1 MAVDKNF
8 VVKNGIE
15 VNSNLIIADANTKKV
30 GIGSTGPRVTLD
42 VRGGIA
48 ATDGNFSG
56 ILTAAT
62 LDVEDYGILNGTG
75 ANVTGFATFTGGVS
89 VDQLSVAGFTTFA
102 DISLDEING
111 RNLNLTGIA
120 TVPTFV
126 GLSAFDKIS
135 VSGISTINSLDTTN
149 ASISGLT
156 TVTNRLL
163 VRSNDATPGRID
175 YFCEVSNAHY
185 TRVQSAPHAEYSG
198 NVTAILPTVS
208 GDILVGDTTSN
219 ISQSV
224 RTSGIVTA
232 SAFHG
237 DGANV
242 TGISTLNIVNYS
254 GGAGVGGT
262 NIFINTSGI
271 ITASLFDGNL
281 TGFDQLTA
289 PYSSTTKNYSVTVAS
304 KSDHRYQG
312 SGSGNAYYID
322 SVESPIL
329 YLTPGRTYRFTLSSS
344 DMSNHPFRFYLEAD
358 RTTPYTTNVT
368 TTSTY
373 AEIVITDNTPA
384 VLHYQCSAH
393 GYMGN
398 SIIAHSNAVY
408 TPYQIDGLK
417 GANIVGIITAT
428 TFEGAH
434 SGDGSGLTNV
444 PGTGGI
450 TEVVD
455 DTSPQLGG
463 DLDLNGNNITGSGN
477 IPAANLT
484 GTLPAIDGSSLT
496 NINATNITLADESSD
511 ATCFPVFTTDAT
523 GNQAAKTDS
532 SALTYNS
539 STGTLSCTDFNTTSD
554 INLKK
559 DIEVISNANEILKQ
573 INGVN
578 FTWSETNKR
587 SLGVIAQDVEKVLP
601 QLVSERS
608 DTGTKSVNYN
618 GLIGVLIESVK
629 DLSQRIKELEDR
641 QN

>member
-450 TEVVD
+450 TEVVE

>member
-89 VDQLSVAGFTTFA
+89 VDQLSVTGFTTFA

-163 VRSNDATPGRID
+163 VRSDDATPGRID

-198 NVTAILPTVS
+198 NVTAVLPTVS
-208 GDILVGDTTSN
+208 GDLIVGDTSSD

-271 ITASLFDGNL
+271 ITAAAFSSSGIITASLFDGNL

-312 SGSGNAYYID
+312 SGSANAYYID
-322 SVESPIL
+322 GIESPVL
-329 YLTPGRTYRFTLSSS
+329 HLTPGRTYRFALSSS
-344 DMSNHPFRFYLEAD
+344 DMSSHPFRFYLEAD
-358 RTTPYTTNVT
+358 KTTPYTTNVT

-373 AEIVITDNTPA
+373 AEITITDSTPA
-384 VLHYQCSAH
+384 VIHYQCSAH

-417 GANIVGIITAT
+417 GANITGVITAT
-428 TFEGAH
+428 SFA
-434 SGDGSGLTNV
+434 GDGSG
-444 PGTGGI
+444 I
-450 TEVVD
+450 
-455 DTSPQLGG
+455 
-463 DLDLNGNNITGSGN
+463 I
-477 IPAANLT
+477 
-484 GTLPAIDGSSLT
+484 
-496 NINATNITLADESSD
+496 
-511 ATCFPVFTTDAT
+511 C
-523 GNQAAKTDS
+523 
-532 SALTYNS
+532 Y
-539 STGTLSCTDFNTTSD
+539 
-554 INLKK
+554 
-559 DIEVISNANEILKQ
+559 
-573 INGVN
+573 
-578 FTWSETNKR
+578 
-587 SLGVIAQDVEKVLP
+587 
-601 QLVSERS
+601 
-608 DTGTKSVNYN
+608 
-618 GLIGVLIESVK
+618 
-629 DLSQRIKELEDR
+629 
-641 QN
+641 

>member
-89 VDQLSVAGFTTFA
+89 VDQLSVTGFTTFA

-126 GLSAFDKIS
+126 GLSAFDKIL

-163 VRSNDATPGRID
+163 VRSDDATPGRID

-219 ISQSV
+219 ISQSI

-322 SVESPIL
+322 SIESPIL
-329 YLTPGRTYRFTLSSS
+329 HLTPGRTYRFTLSSS

-450 TEVVD
+450 TEVVE

-477 IPAANLT
+477 IPATNLT
-484 GTLPAIDGSSLT
+484 GTLPAINGGSLT
-496 NINATNITLADESSD
+496 NINAANITLADESSD
-511 ATCFPVFTTDAT
+511 TTCFPVFATDAT
-523 GNQAAKTDS
+523 GNQAPKTDS
-532 SALTYNS
+532 SALTYNA

-559 DIEVISNANEILKQ
+559 DIEIISNANEILKQ

-578 FTWSETNKR
+578 FTWIETDKPA
-587 SLGVIAQDVEKVLP
+587 LGVIAQEVERVLP
-601 QLVSERS
+601 QLVAERS
-608 DTGTKSVNYN
+608 DIGTKSVCYN
-618 GLIGVLIESVK
+618 GLIGVLIEAVK
-629 DLSQRIKELEDR
+629 DLTQRVEELEKAKL
-641 QN
+641 

>member
-89 VDQLSVAGFTTFA
+89 VDQLSVTGFTTFA

-163 VRSNDATPGRID
+163 VRSDDATPGRID

-329 YLTPGRTYRFTLSSS
+329 HLTPGRTYRFTLSSS

-450 TEVVD
+450 TEVVE

-484 GTLPAIDGSSLT
+484 GTLPAINGGSLT
-496 NINATNITLADESSD
+496 NINAANITLADESSD
-511 ATCFPVFTTDAT
+511 TTCFPVFATDAT
-523 GNQAAKTDS
+523 GNQAPKTDS
-532 SALTYNS
+532 SALTYNA

-559 DIEVISNANEILKQ
+559 DIEIISNANEILKQ

-578 FTWSETNKR
+578 FTWIETDKPA
-587 SLGVIAQDVEKVLP
+587 LGVIAQEVERVLP
-601 QLVSERS
+601 QLVAERS
-608 DTGTKSVNYN
+608 DIGTKSVCYN
-618 GLIGVLIESVK
+618 GLIGVLIEAV
-629 DLSQRIKELEDR
+629 KELTQRVEELE
-641 QN
+641 NAKL

>member
-48 ATDGNFSG
+48 ATDGHFSG

-62 LDVEDYGILNGTG
+62 LDVEDYGVVNGTG
-75 ANVTGFATFTGGVS
+75 ANITGFATFTGGVS
-89 VDQLSVAGFTTFA
+89 VDQLNVTGFTTFA
-102 DISLDEING
+102 DISLDEVNA
-111 RNLNLTGIA
+111 RNLNVTGIA

-126 GLSAFDKIS
+126 GLSAFENITASGVSTITNFNSTSS
-135 VSGISTINSLDTTN
+135 VLTNLNVTGIATVPTFSGLSAFDNINASGISTITSLDSTN
-149 ASISGLT
+149 ASVSGILT
-156 TVTNRLL
+156 ATNRLL
-163 VRSNDATPGRID
+163 VRSDDSTPGRID
-175 YFCEVSNAHY
+175 YYCEVSNAHY
-185 TRVQSAPHAEYSG
+185 TRVQAAPHAEYSG

-208 GDILVGDTTSN
+208 GDILVGDTATN

-224 RTSGIVTA
+224 RTSGILTA

-271 ITASLFDGNL
+271 ITAAAF
-281 TGFDQLTA
+281 
-289 PYSSTTKNYSVTVAS
+289 
-304 KSDHRYQG
+304 
-312 SGSGNAYYID
+312 I
-322 SVESPIL
+322 SP
-329 YLTPGRTYRFTLSSS
+329 
-344 DMSNHPFRFYLEAD
+344 
-358 RTTPYTTNVT
+358 
-368 TTSTY
+368 
-373 AEIVITDNTPA
+373 
-384 VLHYQCSAH
+384 
-393 GYMGN
+393 
-398 SIIAHSNAVY
+398 
-408 TPYQIDGLK
+408 
-417 GANIVGIITAT
+417 GIITASA
-428 TFEGAH
+428 F
-434 SGDGSGLTNV
+434 SGDGSQLTGLGIGINTATGLVGYGFTHLHFRGAGVSTTNYNTNL
-444 PGTGGI
+444 GIATIFFEGGGGS
-450 TEVVD
+450 TNLVD

-484 GTLPAIDGSSLT
+484 GTLPAIDGGSLT
-496 NINATNITLADESSD
+496 NINAANITLADESSD
-511 ATCFPVFTTDAT
+511 TTCFPVFATDAT
-523 GNQAAKTDS
+523 GNQAPKTDS
-532 SALTYNS
+532 SALTYNA

-578 FTWSETNKR
+578 FTWSETNKL

-629 DLSQRIKELEDR
+629 ELSQRIKELEDR

>member
-15 VNSNLIIADANTKKV
+15 VNSNLILADANTKKV

-48 ATDGNFSG
+48 ATDGHFSG

-62 LDVEDYGILNGTG
+62 LDVEDYGVVNGTG
-75 ANVTGFATFTGGVS
+75 ANITGFATFTGGVS
-89 VDQLSVAGFTTFA
+89 VDQLNVTGFTTFA
-102 DISLDEING
+102 DISLDEVNA
-111 RNLNLTGIA
+111 RNLNVTGIA

-135 VSGISTINSLDTTN
+135 VSGISTITSLDSTN
-149 ASISGLT
+149 ASVSGILT
-156 TVTNRLL
+156 ATNQIE
-163 VRSNDATPGRID
+163 VRSSDATPGRID
-175 YFCEVSNAHY
+175 YYCEVSNAHY

-198 NVTAILPTVS
+198 NVTAVLPTLS
-208 GDILVGDTTSN
+208 GDILVGDTASN

-271 ITASLFDGNL
+271 ITASSLDGNL
-281 TGFDQLTA
+281 TGFDELTA
-289 PYSSTTKNYSVTVAS
+289 PYSSTVKNYTVTIAS

-312 SGSGNAYYID
+312 SGSANAYYID
-322 SVESPIL
+322 GIESPIL
-329 YLTPGRTYRFTLSSS
+329 HLTPGRTYRFTLSSS
-344 DMSNHPFRFYLEAD
+344 DMSSHPFRFYLEAD
-358 RTTPYTTNVT
+358 KTTPYTTNVT

-373 AEIVITDNTPA
+373 AEIIITDSTPN
-384 VLHYQCSAH
+384 VIHYQCSSHAL
-393 GYMGN
+393 MGN
-398 SIIAHSNAVY
+398 AVIAHSNTLY

-417 GANIVGIITAT
+417 GANITGVITAT
-428 TFEGAH
+428 SFA
-434 SGDGSGLTNV
+434 GDGSGLTNV

-450 TEVVD
+450 SDVVD

-484 GTLPAIDGSSLT
+484 GTLPAINGGSLT

-511 ATCFPVFTTDAT
+511 TTCFPVFATDAT
-523 GNQAAKTDS
+523 GNQAPKTDS
-532 SALTYNS
+532 SALTYNA

-554 INLKK
+554 VNLKK
-559 DIEVISNANEILKQ
+559 DIEIISNAHEILKQ

-578 FTWSETNKR
+578 FTWIETDKPA
-587 SLGVIAQDVEKVLP
+587 LGVIAQEVEKVLP
-601 QLVSERS
+601 QLVAERS
-608 DTGTKSVNYN
+608 DTGTKSVCYN
-618 GLIGVLIESVK
+618 GLIGVLIEAVK
-629 DLSQRIKELEDR
+629 NLTKRVEELEKAKL
-641 QN
+641 

>member
-48 ATDGNFSG
+48 ATDGHFSG

-62 LDVEDYGILNGTG
+62 LDVEDYGVVNGTG
-75 ANVTGFATFTGGVS
+75 ANITGFATFTGGVS
-89 VDQLSVAGFTTFA
+89 VDQLNVTGFTTFA
-102 DISLDEING
+102 DISLDEVNA
-111 RNLNLTGIA
+111 RNLNVTGIA
-120 TVPTFV
+120 TVPTFS
-126 GLSAFDKIS
+126 GLSAFDNINA
-135 VSGISTINSLDTTN
+135 SGISTITSLDSTN
-149 ASISGLT
+149 ASVSGILT
-156 TVTNRLL
+156 ATNRLL
-163 VRSNDATPGRID
+163 VRSDDSTPGRID
-175 YFCEVSNAHY
+175 YYCEVSNAHY
-185 TRVQSAPHAEYSG
+185 TRVQAAPHAEYSG

-208 GDILVGDTTSN
+208 GDILVGDTATN

-224 RTSGIVTA
+224 RTSGILTA

-271 ITASLFDGNL
+271 ITAAAF
-281 TGFDQLTA
+281 
-289 PYSSTTKNYSVTVAS
+289 
-304 KSDHRYQG
+304 
-312 SGSGNAYYID
+312 I
-322 SVESPIL
+322 SP
-329 YLTPGRTYRFTLSSS
+329 
-344 DMSNHPFRFYLEAD
+344 
-358 RTTPYTTNVT
+358 
-368 TTSTY
+368 
-373 AEIVITDNTPA
+373 
-384 VLHYQCSAH
+384 
-393 GYMGN
+393 
-398 SIIAHSNAVY
+398 
-408 TPYQIDGLK
+408 
-417 GANIVGIITAT
+417 GIITASA
-428 TFEGAH
+428 F
-434 SGDGSGLTNV
+434 SGDGSQLTGLGIGINTATGLVGYGFTHLHFRGAGVSTTNYNTNL
-444 PGTGGI
+444 GIATIFFEGGGGS
-450 TEVVD
+450 TNLVD

-484 GTLPAIDGSSLT
+484 GTLPAINGGSLT
-496 NINATNITLADESSD
+496 NINAANITLADESSD
-511 ATCFPVFTTDAT
+511 TTCFPVFATDAT
-523 GNQAAKTDS
+523 GNQAPKTDS
-532 SALTYNS
+532 SALTYNA

-559 DIEVISNANEILKQ
+559 DIEVIPNANEILKQ

-578 FTWSETNKR
+578 FTWSETNKL

-629 DLSQRIKELEDR
+629 ELSQRIKDLEDR

>member
-89 VDQLSVAGFTTFA
+89 VDQLSVTGFTTFA

-198 NVTAILPTVS
+198 NVTAVLPTVS
-208 GDILVGDTTSN
+208 GDLIVGDTSSD

-312 SGSGNAYYID
+312 SGSANAYYID
-322 SVESPIL
+322 GIESPVL
-329 YLTPGRTYRFTLSSS
+329 HLTPGRTYRFALSSS
-344 DMSNHPFRFYLEAD
+344 DMSSHPFRFYLEAD
-358 RTTPYTTNVT
+358 KTTPYTTNVT

-373 AEIVITDNTPA
+373 AEITITDSTPA
-384 VLHYQCSAH
+384 VIHYQCSAH

-417 GANIVGIITAT
+417 GANITGVITAT
-428 TFEGAH
+428 SFA
-434 SGDGSGLTNV
+434 GDGSGLTNV

-484 GTLPAIDGSSLT
+484 GTLPAINGGSLT
-496 NINATNITLADESSD
+496 NINAANITLADESSD
-511 ATCFPVFTTDAT
+511 TTCFPVFATDAT
-523 GNQAAKTDS
+523 GNQAPKTDS
-532 SALTYNS
+532 SALTYNA

-559 DIEVISNANEILKQ
+559 DIEVIPNANEILKQ

-578 FTWSETNKR
+578 FTWSGTNKL

>member
-89 VDQLSVAGFTTFA
+89 VDQLTVTGFTTFA

-135 VSGISTINSLDTTN
+135 VSGISTITSLNSTN
-149 ASISGLT
+149 ASVSGILT
-156 TVTNRLL
+156 ATNRLL
-163 VRSNDATPGRID
+163 VRSDDATPGRID
-175 YFCEVSNAHY
+175 YYCEVSNAHY

-198 NVTAILPTVS
+198 NVTAVLPTVS
-208 GDILVGDTTSN
+208 GDFIVGDTASN

-271 ITASLFDGNL
+271 VTAAAF
-281 TGFDQLTA
+281 F
-289 PYSSTTKNYSVTVAS
+289 TT
-304 KSDHRYQG
+304 
-312 SGSGNAYYID
+312 
-322 SVESPIL
+322 
-329 YLTPGRTYRFTLSSS
+329 
-344 DMSNHPFRFYLEAD
+344 
-358 RTTPYTTNVT
+358 
-368 TTSTY
+368 
-373 AEIVITDNTPA
+373 
-384 VLHYQCSAH
+384 
-393 GYMGN
+393 
-398 SIIAHSNAVY
+398 
-408 TPYQIDGLK
+408 
-417 GANIVGIITAT
+417 GIITASSFVSSGT
-428 TFEGAH
+428 VTASSF
-434 SGDGSGLTNV
+434 SGDGSQLTGLGIGINTATGLVGYGFTHLHFRGAGVSTTNYNTNL
-444 PGTGGI
+444 GIATIFFEGGGGGI
-450 TEVVD
+450 SSVFD
-455 DTSPQLGG
+455 DTTPKLAGN
-463 DLDLNGNNITGSGN
+463 LDLNGNDITGSGN

-484 GTLPAIDGSSLT
+484 GTAGAINGSNITNLNGSNIASGTISAARVALLNQDTTGNAATATALANTITIGGVSFDGSTSINLPGVNQSGT
-496 NINATNITLADESSD
+496 QDTSGTATNATNITLADESTD
-511 ATCFPVFTTDAT
+511 TTCFPVFATSAT
-523 GNQAAKTDS
+523 GNQAPKTS
-532 SALTYNS
+532 SNLTYDS
-539 STGTLSCTDFNTTSD
+539 ADEILSCTDFNTTSD

-559 DIEVISNANEILKQ
+559 DIEIITNANEILNQ

-578 FTWSETNKR
+578 FTWIKSNKP
-587 SLGVIAQDVEKVLP
+587 SIGIIAQEIEKVLP
-601 QLVSERS
+601 QLVNERS

-618 GLIGVLIESVK
+618 GLIGVLIEAVK
-629 DLSQRIKELEDR
+629 ELSQRVEELER
-641 QN
+641 R